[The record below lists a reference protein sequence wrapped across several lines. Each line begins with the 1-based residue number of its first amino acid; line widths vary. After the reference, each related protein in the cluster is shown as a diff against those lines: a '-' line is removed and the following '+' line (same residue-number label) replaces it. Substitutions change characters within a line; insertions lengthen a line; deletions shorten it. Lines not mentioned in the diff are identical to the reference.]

1 MACVSV
7 EVSPHWQQLPKS
19 TYKTFGINV
28 KVFLFTV
35 QKALP
40 LFQDGGSII
49 LAASAGASKGLEALS
64 FPPRLSR
71 TVDLKHC
78 KIRVNGISPGPIDD
92 HLRQYLL
99 QDNSFGRKTI
109 TGSLA
114 RPTQRIWTIITKIY
128 L

>member
-28 KVFLFTV
+28 KGFLFTV

-78 KIRVNGISPGPIDD
+78 KIRVNGISPGPIDTPIIFGSIYYKIIALVERPILKD
-92 HLRQYLL
+92 IWYCQF
-99 QDNSFGRKTI
+99 NSPA
-109 TGSLA
+109 S
-114 RPTQRIWTIITKIY
+114 
-128 L
+128 